1 MPRVA
6 LSRYARAVVR
16 LAKPTPEFRAHV
28 ARGFCAPPLRA
39 QHTQERTGLP
49 LEDQLARYGRNNM
62 RKIGSK
68 KRFALIASTTAAVL
82 IGSGVAVAYWTT
94 TGSGTGTAA
103 TGTSSTVTVAPFG
116 TAITGLYPGM
126 ATAVNVPFSITNSN
140 VSGQYISTVA
150 LAVTSTQNGV
160 TPQPGCTSADFT
172 VTNATINA
180 VVPSGTTNYA
190 TGNGATIKMIDTGVP
205 QNLCKN
211 VTVNL
216 SFTAS

>member
-49 LEDQLARYGRNNM
+49 LEDSPARYGRNNM

-68 KRFALIASTTAAVL
+68 KRFALIATTTAAVL

-94 TGSGTGTAA
+94 TGSGTGSAT
-103 TGTSSTVTVAPFG
+103 TGTASTVTVNQTGA
-116 TAITGLYPGM
+116 AITGLYPGGP
-126 ATAVNVPFSITNSN
+126 AVQVPFNIVNGN

-150 LAVTSTQNGV
+150 LSVTNTTIAAVV
-160 TPQPGCTSADFT
+160 QPGCTSADFT
-172 VTNATINA
+172 VTNGSVAA
-180 VVPSGTTNYA
+180 VVPAG
-190 TGNGATIKMIDTGVP
+190 
-205 QNLCKN
+205 
-211 VTVNL
+211 
-216 SFTAS
+216 